1 MKRAVA
7 HEHTPVSDVET
18 GVEVFAV
25 SPPKPDQ
32 LGKATIWN
40 GDVET
45 MLDAW
50 KGAEPV
56 FDLVVTSPPYNLG
69 KSYERDQMRHLN
81 EYMGWQKRIIHKISP
96 LLKPGGSIC
105 WQVGNYVSNGHILP
119 LDIVLHPYFEKEN
132 LILRNRIVWHFG
144 HGLHSKK
151 RFSGR
156 YEVVMWYTKTDGYYF
171 DLDAVR
177 IPSKYPGK
185 RAFKGPHLG
194 QLTGNPKG
202 KNPADFWESPDG
214 CEDEPNDVW
223 DIPNVKAN
231 HVEKTEHP
239 CQFPVGLVEPL
250 IMALCPVHGLVF
262 DPFAGVGSSG
272 VAALLHDRR
281 YLGAELCTEYVE
293 LSHQR
298 LTDAL
303 RGEAHYRPW
312 NKPVYD
318 ASLSPLSRKPER

>member
-1 MKRAVA
+1 MKREVA
-7 HEHTPVSDVET
+7 HEQLLASDAET
-18 GVEVFAV
+18 EVGIFTS
-25 SPPKPDQ
+25 SPPKPGQ

-50 KGAEPV
+50 KGAEPL

-69 KSYERDQMRHLN
+69 KSYERDQMRHLDD
-81 EYMGWQKRIIHKISP
+81 YVDWQERIIHKISP
-96 LLKPGGSIC
+96 LLKPSGSIC

-119 LDIVLHPYFEKEN
+119 LDIVLHPCFEREN
-132 LILRNRIVWHFG
+132 FILRNRIVWHFG
-144 HGLHSKK
+144 HGLHSTK

-156 YEVVMWYTKTDGYYF
+156 YEVVMWYTKTDNYHF

-185 RAFKGPHLG
+185 RAFKGPHIG
-194 QLTGNPKG
+194 ELTGNPKG
-202 KNPADFWESPDG
+202 KNPADFWEAPDG
-214 CEDEPNDVW
+214 SEDEPNDVW

-250 IMALCPVHGLVF
+250 VMALCPARGLVF

-272 VAALLHDRR
+272 VAALLHDRK
-281 YLGAELCTEYVE
+281 YLGAELSVEYAQ
-293 LSHQR
+293 LSQLR

-303 RGEAHYRPW
+303 RGEARYRPW
-312 NKPVYD
+312 GKPVFD

>member
-132 LILRNRIVWHFG
+132 FVLRNRIVWHFG

-156 YEVVMWYTKTDGYYF
+156 YEVAMWYTKTDEYYF

-177 IPSKYPGK
+177 VPSKYPGK
-185 RAFKGPHLG
+185 RAFKGPRVG
-194 QLTGNPKG
+194 QLTCNPKG
-202 KNPADFWESPDG
+202 KNPDDFWESSDSS
-214 CEDEPNDVW
+214 EDELDDVW

-239 CQFPVGLVEPL
+239 CQFPVGLIEPL
-250 IMALCPVHGLVF
+250 VMALCPERGLVF

-281 YLGAELCTEYVE
+281 YLGAELSAEYVE
-293 LSHQR
+293 LSQRR

-303 RGEAHYRPW
+303 KGDVRYRPW
-312 NKPVYD
+312 DKPVYD
-318 ASLSPLSRKPER
+318 ASLSSLSRKPGQ